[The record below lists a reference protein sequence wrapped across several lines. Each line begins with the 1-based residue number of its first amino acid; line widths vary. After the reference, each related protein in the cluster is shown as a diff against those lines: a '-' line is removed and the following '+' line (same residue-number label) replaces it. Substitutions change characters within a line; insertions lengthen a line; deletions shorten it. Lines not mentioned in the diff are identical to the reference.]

1 MDEIKCLDVFPLFS
15 TLLQKLWQQITEDIE
30 RITPEMLPLTEINQ
44 SDIDRSINQITGGL
58 QNVQDIYGLSP
69 LQDGIM
75 FHHLLENQGD
85 SYQVIFR
92 LITF

>member
-1 MDEIKCLDVFPLFS
+1 MGEI
-15 TLLQKLWQQITEDIE
+15 
-30 RITPEMLPLTEINQ
+30 
-44 SDIDRSINQITGGL
+44 

-92 LITF
+92 LIMF